1 MAERGKELVSADYS
15 QIELRI
21 VASLAE
27 DKAMLEIFRRGED
40 IHTATAAAI
49 HNVAPS
55 KVTKEMRYAA
65 KEVNFG
71 VLYGMGAWGLAA
83 RTGLS
88 REEAQDFISRYFQT
102 FSGLKEYLEQTKA
115 IAKSLG
121 YVETLFGRRRYL
133 PEIKSGV
140 AQVRA
145 AAERMA
151 VNMPVQGTAA
161 DLIKIAMINVDRGL
175 SEISRGAKMV
185 LQVHDELVLEVPKE
199 DIKPV
204 AEFVKEAME
213 TVVKLKAPIEAHL
226 KSGENW
232 GEMQSLSI

>member
-1 MAERGKELVSADYS
+1 
-15 QIELRI
+15 
-21 VASLAE
+21 
-27 DKAMLEIFRRGED
+27 MLDIFRRHED

-49 HNVAPS
+49 HGVSPD
-55 KVTKEMRYAA
+55 KVTPAMRYAA

-71 VLYGMGAWGLAA
+71 VMYGMGAWGLAA

-88 REEAQDFISRYFQT
+88 REEAQEFIAKYFQA
-102 FSGLKEYLEQTKA
+102 FSAVKEYLEQTKV

-151 VNMPVQGTAA
+151 VNMPIQGTAA
-161 DLIKIAMINVDRGL
+161 DLMKLAMIRVYQGL
-175 SEISRGAKMV
+175 PALGEEIKLV
-185 LQVHDELVLEVPKE
+185 LQVHDELVLEVPINK
-199 DIKPV
+199 IKK
-204 AEFVKEAME
+204 AAIFVKEEME
-213 TVVKLKAPIEAHL
+213 TVAKLKAPIEAHL
-226 KSGENW
+226 KVGDNW
-232 GEMQSLSI
+232 GEMQSLRI